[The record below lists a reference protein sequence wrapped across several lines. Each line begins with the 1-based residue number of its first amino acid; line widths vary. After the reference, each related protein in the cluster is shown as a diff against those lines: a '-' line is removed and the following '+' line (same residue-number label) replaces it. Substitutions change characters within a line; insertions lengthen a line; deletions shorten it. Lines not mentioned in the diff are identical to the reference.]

1 MFVRL
6 GALLVMAMAISASA
20 GTMFRLE
27 IGPPIAAGTGSTT
40 MPQFKKK
47 VLLVVRP
54 LVCDDPGAV
63 RMTGTAEG
71 SVNGVRQSLPLDLIA
86 VDTAKGVH
94 AVTRQWPEN
103 GSWVLQ
109 LNGSCPSPKASASTL
124 VPMSG
129 NTFIREKTEVLR
141 EPATRQQLE
150 AMLAALMRSQA
161 SASPRG
167 LVVHEWGTFL
177 AMNGSD
183 GVTLDGMYHE
193 EHALPAFVH
202 ARSRD
207 ELRLRASNL
216 KGETPVIYFYT
227 DRPVRV
233 GVQVGFPGGLWTQ
246 WYPQA
251 DFVGPSLVQSGS
263 LPDAR
268 NGRIGW
274 TVDVVPPP
282 LARPSLPEA
291 PADALWQYSRH
302 VDAAFVSAVDS
313 TRPGYPKEWER
324 FLFYRGLGEARLP
337 LDVSANRGG
346 RLTCGPDLS
355 EGVRD
360 IYLIRV
366 EHGKGV
372 YRHVPSL
379 TCGEPI
385 ANVVPSMVGA
395 QDINRFATAITN
407 HLAARL
413 VAHGLYAPEARAM
426 VNTWRTSYFTT
437 DGIRVLF
444 VLPRSWTDRFIPITI
459 NPRPDELVR
468 VMVGRIEL
476 LTPERERDAEA
487 AVSSLASPDPKVREQ
502 AFAML
507 RDQGRYVEP
516 ILRRTLQSASSEP
529 VRLLSRRLL
538 MTDFVTDLRS
548 SLTRAADGTRV
559 VQEPVYARAQLASL
573 LREIGLN
580 DEARQEA
587 ESALTALARMPP
599 PTMSD
604 HASRNT
610 FRALARAHEAAG
622 HDTDALKWYS
632 DFVEFASGFRSCS
645 NCHQLAGPRDT
656 SFFRDWWA
664 GRKFAELAWRTGEA
678 PRLIEAD
685 EAALA
690 RAPNRLLPQ
699 IRLAYLYAAHG
710 NGERAQRL
718 WSLIDRSND
727 RLARADSEQ

>member
-1 MFVRL
+1 MRTTLLAGVCAAVVAA
-6 GALLVMAMAISASA
+6 GALTMSA
-20 GTMFRLE
+20 L
-27 IGPPIAAGTGSTT
+27 
-40 MPQFKKK
+40 
-47 VLLVVRP
+47 
-54 LVCDDPGAV
+54 
-63 RMTGTAEG
+63 
-71 SVNGVRQSLPLDLIA
+71 
-86 VDTAKGVH
+86 
-94 AVTRQWPEN
+94 
-103 GSWVLQ
+103 
-109 LNGSCPSPKASASTL
+109 
-124 VPMSG
+124 
-129 NTFIREKTEVLR
+129 
-141 EPATRQQLE
+141 
-150 AMLAALMRSQA
+150 
-161 SASPRG
+161 ASPGG

-202 ARSRD
+202 ARGRD

-216 KGETPVIYFYT
+216 KGETPVVYFYT

-233 GVQVGFPGGLWTQ
+233 RVEVGFPSGLWTQ

-251 DFVGPSLVQSGS
+251 DFVGPSFVQLGS
-263 LPDAR
+263 LPRAR

-274 TVDVVPPP
+274 TVDVVPPSI
-282 LARPSLPEA
+282 ARPSLPEA
-291 PADALWQYSRH
+291 PADALWQYSRN

-313 TRPGYPKEWER
+313 TRPGNPKEWER

-337 LDVSANRGG
+337 LDVSTNGGG
-346 RLTCGPDLS
+346 RLTCGADLT
-355 EGVRD
+355 EDLRD
-360 IYLIRV
+360 VYFIRV
-366 EHGKGV
+366 ENNRGA

-379 TCGEPI
+379 RCDEQI
-385 ANVVPSMVGA
+385 ARVVPTMDGA
-395 QDINRFATAITN
+395 QDVDRFATAIAD

-413 VAHGLYAPEARAM
+413 QDHGLYAPEARAM
-426 VNTWRTSYFTT
+426 VNTWRNSYFTT

-444 VLPRSWTDRFIPITI
+444 VLPQSWTDRFIPMKVD
-459 NPRPDELVR
+459 PRPDELVR

-476 LTPERERDAEA
+476 LTPERERAAET
-487 AVSSLASPDPKVREQ
+487 AVSSLASPDPKVREL
-502 AFAML
+502 AFSML

-516 ILRRTLQSASSEP
+516 IVRRTMQSSSDEG

-538 MTDFVTDLRS
+538 MTDFITDIRT
-548 SLTRAADGTRV
+548 SLTDAAAGARL

-580 DEARQEA
+580 DEARE
-587 ESALTALARMPP
+587 EGELALAALARMPR
-599 PTMSD
+599 PTMED

-610 FRALARAHEAAG
+610 FRALARAHEGAG
-622 HDTDALKWYS
+622 HDAAALMWYS
-632 DFVEFASGFRSCS
+632 EFVEFGSGFRNCS
-645 NCHQLAGPRDT
+645 GCHQLAGPRDI

-678 PRLIEAD
+678 PRLIEDD

-690 RAPNRLLPQ
+690 KAPNQLLPQ

-718 WSLIDRSND
+718 W
-727 RLARADSEQ
+727 ARMDPRGE